1 MARVSELPKADSA
14 AGRAAERGTL
24 IVADLPI
31 EGIWTQLSL
40 WESQALAA
48 KLVRTK
54 AEGLR
59 DAPDDAKIQRKAASL
74 AYCLRNAREYLR
86 GGQSAITPRVVANY
100 YGCMWLASAILVANP
115 SNDFDLEKLESIT
128 KSGHG
133 LGNIADEHRAFPD
146 NEFVYVR
153 ESGFFPEFLKAQ
165 GLSRADLNAVKIA
178 GASVR
183 DVAGLEPE
191 RAGRL
196 ISVIDILAR
205 IPELKSTFEYV
216 TDRPALSFGIAHA
229 FYNGQEEAED
239 RSASG
244 RFFSGPQRSRDYTW
258 VALTGVA
265 HLDQGFIEENGPPL
279 TEHVLRTFAGHT
291 AWEGKL
297 AHPAGQLWWS
307 HIKSYKSAMCG
318 SSWIKPLLG
327 HVDDPFSL
335 NLMMLYELS
344 ILARYRPAVWREII
358 EGALD
363 QYRAL
368 IEAYNQVVDR
378 VIPELA
384 LQAISGQRVT
394 ATTSGSMLAPI

>member
-1 MARVSELPKADSA
+1 MSELPEADNA
-14 AGRAAERGTL
+14 AGGAAERGTL

-59 DAPDDAKIQRKAASL
+59 DAPDDAKIKRKAASL

-115 SNDFDLEKLESIT
+115 SNDFDLEKLESVT

-133 LGNIADEHRAFPD
+133 LGNIVDEHRAFPD

-178 GASVR
+178 GAPVR
-183 DVAGLEPE
+183 DVAGLDPD

-196 ISVIDILAR
+196 ISVVDILAR
-205 IPELKSTFEYV
+205 IPELKGTFEYV
-216 TDRPALSFGIAHA
+216 TDRPALSFGIAHS
-229 FYNGQEEAED
+229 FHNHEEAADGLEGIANFLG
-239 RSASG
+239 RSPHG
-244 RFFSGPQRSRDYTW
+244 REHTW
-258 VALTGVA
+258 VSLTGVA
-265 HLDQGFIEENGPPL
+265 HLDQGFIEKNGPPL
-279 TEHVLRTFAGHT
+279 TEHVLRTFADHT

-297 AHPAGQLWWS
+297 AHPADKLWWDQ
-307 HIKSYKSAMCG
+307 IKSYKSAMCG

-358 EGALD
+358 EGSLN

-394 ATTSGSMLAPI
+394 ATSAGSMHAPI

>member
-1 MARVSELPKADSA
+1 MPVTDSA
-14 AGRAAERGTL
+14 AGSASERGTL

-48 KLVRTK
+48 KLLRTK

-59 DAPDDAKIQRKAASL
+59 DAPNDAKIQRKAASL

-86 GGQSAITPRVVANY
+86 GGQSAITSRVVANY

-115 SNDFDLEKLESIT
+115 SNDYDLEKLESVT

-133 LGNIADEHRAFPD
+133 LGNIADDRQAFPD

-165 GLSRADLNAVKIA
+165 GLSRADLAAVKIA
-178 GASVR
+178 GAPVR
-183 DVAGLEPE
+183 EVTGLDPD
-191 RAGRL
+191 RASRL
-196 ISVIDILAR
+196 ISIIDILAR
-205 IPELKSTFEYV
+205 IPELKGTFEYV
-216 TDRPALSFGIAHA
+216 TDRPALSFGVAYASFNYQEDPEKLEGIANL
-229 FYNGQEEAED
+229 FGEVRQ
-239 RSASG
+239 G
-244 RFFSGPQRSRDYTW
+244 REHTW
-258 VALTGVA
+258 VSLTEVK
-265 HLDQGFIEENGPPL
+265 HLDQRFIEENGPPL
-279 TEHVLRTFAGHT
+279 TDYQLRTFAGST

-297 AHPAGQLWWS
+297 AHPADQLWWS
-307 HIKSYKSAMCG
+307 SIKHYKSAMCG
-318 SSWIKPLLG
+318 TSWVKPLLG
-327 HVDDPFSL
+327 HIDDMFSL

-344 ILARYRPAVWREII
+344 ILARYRPAVWRQII
-358 EGALD
+358 EGSLD

-384 LQAISGQRVT
+384 LQGISGQRVT
-394 ATTSGSMLAPI
+394 ATTAGSMFAPV